1 MSIIAIVLLVLVF
14 LPIAIL
20 GIKTWHW
27 LHVTACVFLFG
38 STLWF
43 TISAASVADLHWKY
57 KTKYWETVTDLEEA
71 EEDHG
76 FDGGR
81 GGAFRGR
88 QRDP

>member
-43 TISAASVADLHWKY
+43 TISAASVADLQLDAK
-57 KTKYWETVTDLEEA
+57 KQYWDMVDQLENKKKQM
-71 EEDHG
+71 
-76 FDGGR
+76 R
-81 GGAFRGR
+81 LMIRKN
-88 QRDP
+88 

>member
-27 LHVTACVFLFG
+27 LHVTAAVFLFG

-43 TISAASVADLHWKY
+43 TISAASVAELHLDFGARIRRIPYPDSLQSTHDL
-57 KTKYWETVTDLEEA
+57 DLFEKNLA
-71 EEDHG
+71 
-76 FDGGR
+76 
-81 GGAFRGR
+81 
-88 QRDP
+88 

>member
-27 LHVTACVFLFG
+27 LHVTACVVLFG

-43 TISAASVADLHWKY
+43 TISAASVADLHLEY
-57 KTKYWETVTDLEEA
+57 KAKTRGAHQEA
-71 EEDHG
+71 LQVPL
-76 FDGGR
+76 R
-81 GGAFRGR
+81 RSQPLR
-88 QRDP
+88 